1 MAVLADCVGREGGGG
16 GVEEMEGEIKI
27 TDCFIMSVSAL
38 YLFLYQCT
46 HFLHH
51 FGIPFSKK

>member
-1 MAVLADCVGREGGGG
+1 
-16 GVEEMEGEIKI
+16 MEGEIKI